1 MLIKVR
7 LREGDSPA
15 PAALTRPQAILCVH
29 TCHCHPGQRP
39 SAMEAPENRGGALM
53 NASVR
58 EDLHFFMKNV
68 TGSPLEHLK
77 SLPSMCTFDIN

>member
-7 LREGDSPA
+7 LREGESPA
-15 PAALTRPQAILCVH
+15 PAALTRPQAILCVY

-39 SAMEAPENRGGALM
+39 SAAEAPENRGGALM

-58 EDLHFFMKNV
+58 EDLHFFYEKCHRKSTRTFEV
-68 TGSPLEHLK
+68 TAEHVHV
-77 SLPSMCTFDIN
+77 